1 MPAGRDR
8 GPSTSGQGGAG
19 SAARRRAT
27 VLAAAVL
34 AALLVALPAV
44 AGAPAASRS
53 LPLPD
58 GFYPEGIAIG
68 TGNEFYVGSL
78 LDGAIYRGDVRTGTG
93 EVLIEGAEGR
103 IAVGLSYDA
112 RSGLL
117 WAAGLEGG
125 AGAALG
131 FDTRSGELAYTIPI
145 PEALFL
151 NDIVV
156 ARDAL
161 YLTDSFADRFWTVPL
176 RGDGRPAGPA
186 SSVPLSG
193 DFTYVTTGDLPLNL
207 NGIEA
212 TPNGKTL
219 LAVHTSLG
227 VLYRIDP
234 TTGAATEIDLGGATL
249 PTADGIL
256 LQGRTLYVVQNFLN
270 QIAVLRLAPDLSS
283 GEVVDVITSELFR
296 IPTTV
301 ARRGDRLYAVNAR
314 FDVAFPP
321 GFGGAPVVIDY
332 DVVEVRR

>member
-1 MPAGRDR
+1 MAADRHPGPTTDGR
-8 GPSTSGQGGAG
+8 SGAG
-19 SAARRRAT
+19 SAARRRTT
-27 VLAAAVL
+27 VLAAAIL
-34 AALLVALPAV
+34 AALLVSLPAV

-68 TGNEFYVGSL
+68 TGNDFYVGSL
-78 LDGAIYRGDVRTGTG
+78 LDGAIYRGDVRTGAG
-93 EVLIEGAEGR
+93 EILVEGAEGR

-117 WAAGLEGG
+117 WAAGLDGG

-131 FDTRSGELAYTIPI
+131 FDTRSGELATTIPI
-145 PEALFL
+145 PGALFL
-151 NDIVV
+151 NDVVV

-161 YLTDSFADRFWTVPL
+161 YLTDSFADRLWTIPL
-176 RGDGRPAGPA
+176 RANGRPAGPA

-193 DFTYVTTGDLPLNL
+193 DFTYVTTGVLPLNL
-207 NGIEA
+207 NGIEV
-212 TPNGKTL
+212 TPDGRTL

-234 TTGAATEIDLGGATL
+234 TTGVATQSDLGGATL
-249 PTADGIL
+249 PAADGIL
-256 LQGRTLYVVQNFLN
+256 LQGRTLYVVQNFLDR
-270 QIAVLRLAPDLSS
+270 IAVLRLAPDLGS

-296 IPTTV
+296 VPTTV